1 MVGIIA
7 RDLAAPAQTIALL
20 SAAFALPYAFIQP
33 VLGPIGD
40 ALGKERIMKI
50 CLGVLVLA
58 LVGSLFASSAT
69 ALFLLRILAGL
80 AAGGVVPLSLA
91 LVGDRV
97 EMAGRQ
103 VAISRFL
110 VAIIMGQMAGSSLAG
125 IMADFIGWRGV
136 FGVSTGLMVLA
147 FVATLVGFR
156 GAPAGGTFDL
166 GVAKSRYGEI
176 LANGRARALFGLV
189 FVEAIAIFGL
199 FPYLAP
205 LIEARGEGG
214 ATQAGLALGGFAIG
228 GLVYSA
234 LVSWMLR
241 RLGLRFM
248 LLAGGAIAALS
259 LLAIG
264 LAGSWK
270 LDAAAMVTLGLG
282 FYMLHNSFQT
292 QVTEVA
298 PTARASAVALH
309 AFSFFVGQALG
320 VVALGFGL
328 RNAGLFPT
336 MSLAALT
343 ICGVGVVA
351 AVALTRKAPIRPV

>member
-1 MVGIIA
+1 M
-7 RDLAAPAQTIALL
+7 
-20 SAAFALPYAFIQP
+20 
-33 VLGPIGD
+33 
-40 ALGKERIMKI
+40 
-50 CLGVLVLA
+50 
-58 LVGSLFASSAT
+58 
-69 ALFLLRILAGL
+69 
-80 AAGGVVPLSLA
+80 PLSLA

-110 VAIIMGQMAGSSLAG
+110 VAVIMGQMAGSSLAG
-125 IMADFIGWRGV
+125 IMADFVGWRGV
-136 FGVSTGLMVLA
+136 FAVSTGLMG
-147 FVATLVGFR
+147 VALISTLVGFR
-156 GAPAGGTFDL
+156 GAPAGGSFDL
-166 GVAKSRYGEI
+166 TVALARYREI

-228 GLVYSA
+228 GLIYSA
-234 LVSWMLR
+234 LVRWMLK
-241 RLGLRFM
+241 RLGLRHM
-248 LLAGGAIAALS
+248 LMAGGLIAGVS
-259 LLAIG
+259 LLAVG

-320 VVALGFGL
+320 VVALGYGL
-328 RNAGLFPT
+328 RQ
-336 MSLAALT
+336 LA
-343 ICGVGVVA
+343 CSP
-351 AVALTRKAPIRPV
+351 RWQWPH